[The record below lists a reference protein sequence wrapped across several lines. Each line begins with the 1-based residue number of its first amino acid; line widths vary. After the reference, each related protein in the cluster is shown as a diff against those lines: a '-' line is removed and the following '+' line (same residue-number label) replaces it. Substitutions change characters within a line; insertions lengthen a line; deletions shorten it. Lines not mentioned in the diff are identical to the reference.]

1 MKELPL
7 AIQKSIRRYEA
18 VQVGGLTLYP
28 IRVKEYDDYLRARPA
43 IEALQQSFPV
53 RFMTMPLLQA
63 YYQMDY
69 EAVANGEEM
78 TNLFFCAI
86 LALALALRLCEGRPL
101 EERMRQIQ
109 ITPEPGNPA
118 KLKQLSL
125 WLGGEELVVIK
136 PAQFATLR
144 QIIAAQNGTKLYG
157 EDANLDLV
165 RAEQEIRAQSTE
177 GLEGGIEDEI
187 GFVAALTHCDEGEI
201 DEWPILK
208 LQNRSEAL
216 RRTIDY
222 AVCGIN
228 EGAGCTWKGGGNPV
242 PHPWLRKR
250 AYGGGLVS
258 ASDFLGGAA
267 ERAIEN
273 EGQTTSI

>member
-7 AIQKSIRRYEA
+7 QIQKSARRYEA
-18 VQVGGLTLYP
+18 IQVDGLTLYP
-28 IRVKEYDDYLRARPA
+28 IKVREYGEFSRARPA

-69 EAVANGEEM
+69 EAAANGEAM
-78 TNLFFCAI
+78 TGLFSCAI
-86 LALALALRLCEGRPL
+86 LTLVLALRLCEDAPM
-101 EERMRQIQ
+101 EERMRQIR
-109 ITPEPGNPA
+109 IEPMPGNPA
-118 KLKQLSL
+118 QLKQLSM
-125 WLGGEELVVIK
+125 WLGGEELVTVK
-136 PAQFATLR
+136 PAQFAALR
-144 QIIAAQNGTKLYG
+144 QIIAAQNGVKLYG
-157 EDANLDLV
+157 DDANPDLV
-165 RAEQEIRAQSTE
+165 RAEQEIRAKSAE
-177 GLEGGIEDEI
+177 GLEGDIEDEI
-187 GFVAALTHCDEGEI
+187 GFVAALSHCDESEI

-208 LQNRSEAL
+208 LQNRSGAL
-216 RRTIDY
+216 RRVIDY

-228 EGAGCTWKGGGNPV
+228 EGAGCTWKGGNPV
-242 PHPWLRKR
+242 PHPWLRKK

-273 EGQTTSI
+273 EGQETSI